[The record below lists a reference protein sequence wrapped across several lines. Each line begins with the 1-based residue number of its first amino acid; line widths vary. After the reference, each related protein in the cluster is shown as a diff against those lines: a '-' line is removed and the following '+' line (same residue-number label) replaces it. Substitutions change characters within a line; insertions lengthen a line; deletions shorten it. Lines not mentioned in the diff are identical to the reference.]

1 MVILQFKFF
10 VVTVKYL
17 CNGRRRITI
26 AYFLVLVLPKLCFVF
41 AMQLQCFVFISNV
54 LQSKFTQHSNKFPQ
68 TLGMHGSAVL
78 QPCNCKV
85 SKFPWKLA
93 TARVSM
99 TDLTYSHKGNKTHIH
114 TLSVVIQSSMQ
125 HQQKETGT
133 NIHNFNKAPVY
144 FLLSWRPQ
152 QNFILPNVSKARYKM
167 IGNAHSH

>member
-125 HQQKETGT
+125 LQQKETGT
-133 NIHNFNKAPVY
+133 NIHTFNKAPVS
-144 FLLSWRPQ
+144 LLPSWRAQ
-152 QNFILPNVSKARYKM
+152 HNFILLNIGKARYKK
-167 IGNAHSH
+167 IGKTVSH